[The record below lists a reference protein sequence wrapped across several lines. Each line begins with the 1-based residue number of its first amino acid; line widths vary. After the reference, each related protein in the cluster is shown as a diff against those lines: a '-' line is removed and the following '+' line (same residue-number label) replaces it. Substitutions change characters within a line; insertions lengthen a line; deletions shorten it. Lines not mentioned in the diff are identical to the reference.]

1 MALIFKKNLMNI
13 LLMSIL
19 AICLFGPKLNVEASE
34 VQDTYPL
41 PAPIIEAFPDED
53 IAEWVALET
62 GKESV
67 NDTITQEDLD
77 NVEGFIMEGV
87 PYTGEQLAIL
97 NNEVFPN
104 VTLLSIEG
112 GNIGDLPVFTAFP
125 NIENIQLSENYV
137 TSFPD
142 ANYPKLKTLDIS
154 LNNLGGEC
162 PLFIGMDALQNIN
175 LAYCNI
181 TDVPLDAWSNLTD
194 LGNNDGGINISRN
207 HIIQLPE
214 SITYSHEWGY
224 PVKALDES
232 YTYEGITIQQGE
244 SYSLYLPI
252 PYQFSSLGIAMMQE
266 FTVDGEALVYGP
278 LTPVDYYVPIPTEE
292 LTVGKHLI
300 ELDIKDY
307 YASHASGVYKIPVTV
322 E

>member
-1 MALIFKKNLMNI
+1 MALISKKNLMKV
-13 LLMSIL
+13 MFMAIL

-34 VQDTYPL
+34 VKDTYPL

-53 IAEWVALET
+53 IAEWVAFET
-62 GKESV
+62 GKDSV

-77 NVEGFIMEGV
+77 GVEGFMMEGV

-104 VTLLSIEG
+104 VTLLSIKG

-125 NIENIQLSENYV
+125 NIENIQLKYNNV

-142 ANYPKLKTLDIS
+142 ANYPKLKTVDLSMND
-154 LNNLGGEC
+154 LGGEC

-175 LAYCNI
+175 LALCNI
-181 TDVPLDAWSNLTD
+181 TDVPLDAWTNLTD
-194 LGNNDGGINISRN
+194 LGNNDGGVNLNRN
-207 HIIQLPE
+207 HITQLPE

-224 PVKALDES
+224 PVQALYES

-252 PYQFSSLGIAMMQE
+252 PYQFWSLGIAMMQE
-266 FTVDGEALVYGP
+266 FRIDGQSLGYGP
-278 LTPVDYYVPIPTEE
+278 LTPDDYYVPIPTED
-292 LTVGKHLI
+292 LTVGKHI
-300 ELDIKDY
+300 VELDIRDY
-307 YASHASGVYKIPVTV
+307 YGSHVTGVYKIPVTV